1 MTDDRA
7 AQRKTLRNTLRERRR
22 QLPAAARI
30 AAAEALAA
38 RLLAL
43 PFAPDGGHVA
53 GYWAMDGE
61 IALHRWQMQLPPQ
74 QTYCLPVLHGKLL
87 RFAPWRPGQPL
98 VANRYGIPEPDVG
111 AAHVLDPSEMAL
123 VIAPLT
129 GFDAQCRRLGMGGG
143 WYDRSFAFRQKQSA
157 PPWLVGVGFA
167 AQQVPALPVEDW
179 DVAVDAICTEQATF
193 YPEPSHA

>member
-1 MTDDRA
+1 MTSDHRHA
-7 AQRKTLRNTLRERRR
+7 LRQNLRQRRR
-22 QLPAAARI
+22 EIPAAARI

-38 RLLAL
+38 NLLAL
-43 PFAPDGGHVA
+43 PFADVAGPVA

-87 RFAPWRPGQPL
+87 RFVPWRPGQPL
-98 VANRYGIPEPDVG
+98 VANRYGIPEPDV
-111 AAHVLDPSEMAL
+111 DPAQALRPEEMAL
-123 VIAPLT
+123 VVAPLT
-129 GFDAQCRRLGMGGG
+129 GFDARCRRLGMGGG
-143 WYDRSFAFRQKQSA
+143 WYDRSFAFRQRRSA

-179 DVAVDAICTEQATF
+179 DVAVDAICTEQATLQ
-193 YPEPSHA
+193 PEPFHA